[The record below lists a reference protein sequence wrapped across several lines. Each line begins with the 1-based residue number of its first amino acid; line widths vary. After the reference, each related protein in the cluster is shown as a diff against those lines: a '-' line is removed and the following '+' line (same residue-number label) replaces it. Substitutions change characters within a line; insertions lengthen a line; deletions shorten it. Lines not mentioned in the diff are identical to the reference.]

1 MPLWDFVRKAEME
14 AEPVVE
20 FEEPETQ
27 QEPSFVASPS
37 PPPPAQQQRVL
48 SPSPS
53 PATRQPQAFVASP
66 SPAPASA
73 LVDLLSPS
81 PAPSHKPQAYD
92 LLAASPSPSPRH
104 TSPPVEQIAPLVLS
118 QRSPSPPPRD
128 ASPSPR
134 DASPPAQQES
144 PSRAVY
150 IDPRRP
156 PSPTMNT
163 RQAQALVDDLFA
175 KTLNFGSGS
184 LDSDEDDDEEPET
197 EDDDEE
203 SPCWERATESQLE
216 LQSQFTAASSQ
227 ESNAP
232 FVPFSQ
238 SQASQLSDLEEESEE
253 SRPEPIRLFH
263 DPVVANSTPGFRPTM
278 RAPLGVKVGAPLFQ
292 VMRDEQENGGE
303 VVPSSQLDEWE
314 EAEADA
320 SFEEFETA
328 LREESPARG
337 DGFAMGRRPVGTN
350 RWAPFIDNMTP
361 ISERTYEFGEAT
373 RTTMSSL
380 STLQRS
386 RRDSAYPV
394 ADVQE
399 EDEDDST
406 ESEDED
412 GDGDRAFVA
421 YEEEEEDSDRSRN
434 GSSESSEPE
443 TEDDDEETPVQQRDL
458 PPPPMPQEDSS
469 ADWHNTTRKDG
480 HFDNEENAGER
491 SLGESAGQDRSFEVS
506 LNTSLPEGYTIT
518 GNQSGM
524 TTGMV
529 LAETTNLGLTDA
541 IEEQHKRRSEPTSS
555 QDDFPNPCNPFSL
568 STIAQLLALA
578 FPPILHHSDVRDLT
592 HLGAGKL
599 ASLQKTAKRREAA
612 SKSKAKDRTGIVD
625 EVWELELD
633 GEVFSVREKLGEG
646 SFGAVFRVAAPPA
659 DEDASFDEDAD
670 EETSIAVKVERPTNL
685 WEFSILDQLHARLPP
700 RIRTSVVSASRLY
713 AFEDES
719 YLFLDFCDQGTLLD
733 AVNKANEAGIAPAT
747 GGASAG
753 LEEIVAM
760 FFVVELLR
768 ILEGFHNAGF
778 VHGDLKIDNCLVR
791 LQDVPGGA
799 RAWSTTY
806 DRTGGGGWSA
816 KGLKIVDF
824 GRSIDLRAF
833 PPTQQFL
840 SELESDEFDCVEMRE
855 GRSWTYEP
863 DYFGVASIAFNLL
876 FGRYIE
882 TKAFDDDEGRT
893 KYAINQNF
901 KRYHQTELWTRLF
914 DALLNPRSVRGGVL
928 PITDELVVV
937 RGEMEEWLTSNSD
950 KNGKSLRGLIK
961 KMCVPLSCVPGFVVL
976 MRVWLRR
983 EIYSMSR

>member
-1 MPLWDFVRKAEME
+1 MGWLAVPLWEFVRKAEIE
-14 AEPVVE
+14 AEPIVGL
-20 FEEPETQ
+20 EEPETQ
-27 QEPSFVASPS
+27 QEPSFIASPS
-37 PPPPAQQQRVL
+37 PPPPAQQQLIL

-53 PATRQPQAFVASP
+53 PAPRPSQSFVASP

-81 PAPSHKPQAYD
+81 PAPSHQPQAYG

-104 TSPPVEQIAPLVLS
+104 TSPIEPVVPLVLS
-118 QRSPSPPPRD
+118 QRSPSPPHAPTD
-128 ASPSPR
+128 ATSPR
-134 DASPPAQQES
+134 HAI
-144 PSRAVY
+144 Y

-184 LDSDEDDDEEPET
+184 LDSDDEEPET
-197 EDDDEE
+197 EDEDEE
-203 SPCWERATESQLE
+203 SPCWERATESQLN
-216 LQSQFTAASSQ
+216 LQSQFTTASSQ

-238 SQASQLSDLEEESEE
+238 SQASQLSDLEEETEE
-253 SRPEPIRLFH
+253 SCPEPIQLFQ
-263 DPVVANSTPGFRPTM
+263 DPVVAGNSTPGFRPTTG
-278 RAPLGVKVGAPLFQ
+278 APLGVKVGTPLFQ
-292 VMRDEQENGGE
+292 VRRDEESE
-303 VVPSSQLDEWE
+303 AVPSSQVDEWE
-314 EAEADA
+314 HAEADA
-320 SFEEFETA
+320 NSEEFETA
-328 LREESPARG
+328 LREESPVRG

-373 RTTMSSL
+373 RTG
-380 STLQRS
+380 RS
-386 RRDSAYPV
+386 EFETARRDSAFPV

-399 EDEDDST
+399 EDEDST

-421 YEEEEEDSDRSRN
+421 YEEEEEEDSDRSRS

-443 TEDDDEETPVQQRDL
+443 TEEEDEETPVQQRA
-458 PPPPMPQEDSS
+458 PPPPMPQQDSS
-469 ADWHNTTRKDG
+469 SDWHNSTMKDG
-480 HFDNEENAGER
+480 RFNDEEHVGER
-491 SLGESAGQDRSFEVS
+491 SLGESSGQDRSFEVS

-529 LAETTNLGLTDA
+529 LAETTNLGLTEA
-541 IEEQHKRRSEPTSS
+541 IEEQHKRRSEPFSS
-555 QDDFPNPCNPFSL
+555 ASDFPNPCNPFTL
-568 STIAQLLALA
+568 STIGQLLALA
-578 FPPILHHSDVRDLT
+578 SPPVLDHSNVRDLT

-612 SKSKAKDRTGIVD
+612 SKSKAKDRTGVVD

-646 SFGAVFRVAAPPA
+646 SFGAVFRVAAPPT
-659 DEDASFDEDAD
+659 DEDASFDDEAD

-700 RIRTSVVSASRLY
+700 RIRTSVVAAQRLY

-733 AVNKANEAGIAPAT
+733 AVNKANEAGVAPAT

-768 ILEGFHNAGF
+768 TLEGFHNAGF

-833 PPTQQFL
+833 PPSQEFL
-840 SELESDEFDCVEMRE
+840 SDLETDEFDCVEMRE
-855 GRSWTYEP
+855 GRAWTYEP
-863 DYFGVASIAFNLL
+863 DYFGAASIAFNLL

-882 TKAFDDDEGRT
+882 TKAFEDPDGRT
-893 KYAINQNF
+893 RYGINQNF
-901 KRYHQTELWTRLF
+901 RRYHQTELWTRLF
-914 DALLNPRSVRGGVL
+914 DTLLNPRLVRGGVL
-928 PITDELVVV
+928 PIPDELVVV
-937 RGEMEEWLTSNSD
+937 RGEMEEWLTRNSD

-961 KMCVPLSCVPGFVVL
+961 KMCVLFL
-976 MRVWLRR
+976 AFL
-983 EIYSMSR
+983 